1 MNTKT
6 LAESIMVKNSDQI
19 EVGMTYEEVK
29 SLLGSAGLDESC
41 ANGEYKYVWLSENK
55 QFDYSIVYFTMSD
68 DGELIVSKIVD

>member
-1 MNTKT
+1 
-6 LAESIMVKNSDQI
+6 MVKNSDQI

-41 ANGEYKYVWLSENK
+41 ANGEYKYVWLSKNK

-68 DGELIVSKIVD
+68 NGELIVSRIGT